1 MAMSDEIRELTAEVR
16 GLLYA
21 LTMGHAVVTG
31 TLLGILWGTL
41 R

>member
-1 MAMSDEIRELTAEVR
+1 MTPDLRDLVAELR
-16 GLLYA
+16 GLLWA

-31 TLLGILWGTL
+31 TLLGILWGCV

>member
-1 MAMSDEIRELTAEVR
+1 MTPELRELAEEVR
-16 GLLYA
+16 GLLWA
-21 LTMGHAVVTG
+21 LAMGHAVVTG